1 MIARRIIARL
11 RNESGQ
17 ALVVTALFMGVS
29 IGGTALTLDV
39 GSWYR
44 EHRQAQTTADA
55 SALSGA
61 QSLPGNTTQATS
73 VSNTV
78 AGKNGGGVD
87 PTGGITFRSDFEP
100 NDTVIVNVTRTAP
113 GFFSKLFGI
122 DSIQV
127 HARAAARSAVPQA
140 VRWAAPI
147 VVQKDHPALS
157 GAACP
162 GNGGQPCFGQQTT
175 IPLNKN
181 GAPGAF
187 DLVDLTSLQATDPTS
202 GRCSKTGGGG
212 NQGSSTVG
220 GWIQSGYNGS
230 LPLGCYQSDTGAKF
244 NSNSIEAA
252 MNVRKGSVLL
262 FPIYDV
268 LTNTG
273 SGANYRVIGW
283 AAFKVTGSFAP
294 SGSSGEIDGF
304 FTQVIWDGIQ
314 SATAPSG
321 PDYGVHSIALVN

>member
-1 MIARRIIARL
+1 VTTVFM
-11 RNESGQ
+11 
-17 ALVVTALFMGVS
+17 VVLLGA
-29 IGGTALTLDV
+29 TALTLDV

-55 SALSGA
+55 AALAGA
-61 QSLPGNTTQATS
+61 QSLPGNTSGAT
-73 VSNTV
+73 TV
-78 AGKNGGGVD
+78 AQTYAGKNGGGIVA
-87 PTGGITFRSDFEP
+87 TGGITFRSDFGP
-100 NDTVIVNVTRTAP
+100 NDTVIVKVQRTAP

-122 DSIQV
+122 DSVQV
-127 HARAAARSAVPQA
+127 HAEAAARSAVP
-140 VRWAAPI
+140 VGVTGAAPI

-162 GNGGQPCFGQQTT
+162 GNGGRPCFGQQTS
-175 IPLNKN
+175 IPLSKN

-187 DLVDLTSLQATDPTS
+187 DLVDLTSGQVTDPTS
-202 GRCSKTGGGG
+202 GLCSKTGGGG

-244 NSNSIEAA
+244 NSSSIKAA
-252 MNVRKGSVLL
+252 MNVRQGSVLL
-262 FPIYDV
+262 FPVYDM

-283 AAFKVTGSFAP
+283 AAFEVTGSFAP
-294 SGSSGEIDGF
+294 SGSSGEIDGY
-304 FTQVIWDGIQ
+304 FTSVIWDGIESSTG
-314 SATAPSG
+314 SAG
-321 PDYGVHSIALVN
+321 LPDYGVYTIALVN